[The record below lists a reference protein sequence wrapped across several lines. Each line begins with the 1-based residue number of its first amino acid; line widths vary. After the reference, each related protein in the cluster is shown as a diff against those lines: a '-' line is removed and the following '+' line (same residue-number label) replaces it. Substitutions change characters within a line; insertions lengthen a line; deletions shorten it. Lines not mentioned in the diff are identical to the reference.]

1 MSTTA
6 TVKNAGSTYTIQ
18 LPLPSSTTPSQWV
31 TALRTQ
37 IHEQTNI
44 HIHSQRLLC
53 RTLWKGTL
61 NNDMTAKAFTK
72 ILKNLAKLK
81 PVVIMCFEEERHTAT
96 AATTA
101 TTTTPDH
108 HNSPPQQLFEEDVRV
123 AVKRSAEKKA
133 VQQKRLKKAAETHA
147 LRTRTFLE
155 TCAEEEH
162 MAKMRKQRLILAGQ
176 WRKKA
181 VQIHNEK
188 QTKQAHWVC
197 KQCTVS
203 NFYHEKKCHVCEHVR
218 ESVTGYHTHV
228 GPNGHSA
235 STVVL
240 PPLIP
245 VFGLEGFSGT
255 TQVASIRAMVGSRYT
270 LENRNAHLIHLP
282 SMLEGSTLCG
292 SSGAQVLDGDVE
304 CAFAASDVS
313 RAVVAVHPDVV
324 LRGIPD
330 WLEDNY
336 TLLENEVVIVENGT
350 HFGIYVCRKALQRG
364 DVHECIAMRSW
375 PKKEG
380 GGGGVDGNGHH
391 HHNAYRSS
399 YSSAPSS
406 LCIWFV
412 MDGRE

>member
-1 MSTTA
+1 M
-6 TVKNAGSTYTIQ
+6 
-18 LPLPSSTTPSQWV
+18 
-31 TALRTQ
+31 
-37 IHEQTNI
+37 
-44 HIHSQRLLC
+44 
-53 RTLWKGTL
+53 
-61 NNDMTAKAFTK
+61 
-72 ILKNLAKLK
+72 
-81 PVVIMCFEEERHTAT
+81 
-96 AATTA
+96 
-101 TTTTPDH
+101 
-108 HNSPPQQLFEEDVRV
+108 
-123 AVKRSAEKKA
+123 
-133 VQQKRLKKAAETHA
+133 KKAAETHA

-162 MAKMRKQRLILAGQ
+162 MAKMRKQRLILVAQ

-181 VQIHNEK
+181 QIIHNEK

-218 ESVTGYHTHV
+218 ETVTGSHTGYHAHV
-228 GPNGHSA
+228 GHSA

-240 PPLIP
+240 TPLLP

-270 LENRNAHLIHLP
+270 LDNRNAHLIHLP

-292 SSGAQVLDGDVE
+292 ISGSQVLDGDVE

-330 WLEDNY
+330 WLEENY

-350 HFGIYVCRKALQRG
+350 HYGIYVCRNALQRG

-375 PKKEG
+375 PKKTARG
-380 GGGGVDGNGHH
+380 DGVGGNGNH